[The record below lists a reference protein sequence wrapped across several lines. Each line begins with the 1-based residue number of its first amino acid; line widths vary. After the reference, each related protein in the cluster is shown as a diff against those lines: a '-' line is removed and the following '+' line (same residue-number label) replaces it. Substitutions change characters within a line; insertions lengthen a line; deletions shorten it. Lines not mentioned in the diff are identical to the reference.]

1 MRLFGS
7 AEKIYHLLLVKE
19 LHELG
24 DINEEEYTALI
35 RTLFLMVTDARMV
48 RQDEEDEEIGN

>member
-1 MRLFGS
+1 MRLIDS
-7 AEKIYHLLLVKE
+7 AEKIYHLLLLKE

-24 DINEEEYTALI
+24 DINDDEYKVLMG
-35 RTLFLMVTDARMV
+35 TLFSMVTDARMV